1 MNRIGAIGALGLM
14 ASGLFAQGLNTGG
27 QTKED
32 WEEINF
38 EFNSSILSDGYPSM
52 LRLAEL
58 LSQHRDYRVK
68 VTGNTD
74 FVGSAAYNEKLALA
88 RANAVKA
95 FLVKY
100 GVADNQVTVAG
111 DGKRNPEVDNR
122 TKEGRFMNRRTVL
135 TVTDGTGRLI
145 KEGGISEIVPA
156 MNKLLEDMAK
166 KQQEC
171 CDQIL
176 KKLDKLDD
184 ILAGLK
190 NLQGENDKLRAEM
203 DDLRNQHNA
212 LRDQVAALPKPLSAP
227 QTQEIAHTEAMGALD
242 EAQKRNKKFSIVGLN
257 IGPTYGSGRTGDF
270 TFSGRGQFFS
280 PFGGE
285 GTHAVQAQGEYN
297 YYEGHQE
304 GQFDIGLV
312 NRWGNLQAGAFGS
325 FKYLTLQSS
334 GFTATASGAGGS
346 AVLASGFT
354 TLANGAGGSAALAG
368 PPGNTHGGG
377 LAQGAFLLDYIFNRG
392 RVGVFGTKG
401 FKNFAVLNTVTLAPG
416 AFLQTYARIA
426 DQLGFN
432 GLVGVW
438 GNATLQGNVGYLRT
452 YESTRHSAPGGSIKL
467 TQPLNE
473 HFALTA
479 ALGENETLINSTNS
493 GQIVFGFELGN
504 YIHAKDY
511 TKIKSPVPMDVPR
524 VRYSIATRR
533 VGSSPPIANA
543 GPSQIGVPPGTVTLD
558 GSGSYDPLG
567 LALTYQWVQIG
578 GASVSLSGANAVKAT
593 FTAAVGQ
600 TYNFKLTVTNTD
612 GLSASATTAVT
623 VGTPSSAQIVRFD
636 ATPSS
641 IQAGQSSTLTWV
653 VQGATS
659 VNIQPGVGNVSLT
672 GSTTVSPATSTT
684 YTLTAVGPNGTINA
698 TTSVTVGGTPVG
710 NPQIIRFE
718 ASPLSIQPGQQST
731 LSWTTTGATTVS
743 ISGVGAVTLNGST
756 TVSPT
761 QTTTYTL
768 TASSADGKSVTAPV
782 TVTVSTGTIPQI
794 VVFVAT
800 PQNIDPGSST
810 KLCWQVTGATS
821 ISITPG
827 VGTNLNANDCATVS
841 PSATTTYTLTATNA
855 TGQIQ
860 GNTTVNVGTVQ
871 ITSFTATPAFVPDH
885 STTVTLQWTTANASA
900 VVIVGGDIK
909 PQQLP
914 VNGLI
919 TTVPQT
925 DTVFTLTAYGPG
937 GQTVSVTIAVNVR

>member
-1 MNRIGAIGALGLM
+1 MNRIGVIGALGLM

-27 QTKED
+27 QTKDD

-74 FVGSAAYNEKLALA
+74 FVGSGAYNDKLAMA

-100 GVADNQVTVAG
+100 GAADNQVTTAA
-111 DGKRNPEVDNR
+111 DGKRNPEVDNK
-122 TKEGRFMNRRTVL
+122 TKEGRFMNRRTVF
-135 TVTDGTGRLI
+135 TVTDGTGRVI
-145 KEGGISEIVPA
+145 KEGGLGDVLPA
-156 MNKLLEDMAK
+156 MTKIWEDMAK

-212 LRDQVAALPKPLSAP
+212 LRDQVAGLPKPLSAP
-227 QTQEIAHTEAMGALD
+227 QTQEIAHTEAMGALE

-257 IGPTYGSGRTGDF
+257 IGPTYGGGRTGNF
-270 TFSGRGQFFS
+270 NFSGRGQFFS

-285 GTHAVQAQGEYN
+285 GTHAVQAQGEYM
-297 YYEGHQE
+297 YYPGHQE

-312 NRWGNLQAGAFGS
+312 NRFGNLQVGAFGS
-325 FKYLTLQSS
+325 FKYLELQ
-334 GFTATASGAGGS
+334 GMQQ
-346 AVLASGFT
+346 
-354 TLANGAGGSAALAG
+354 
-368 PPGNTHGGG
+368 GGG
-377 LAQGAFLLDYIFNRG
+377 LGEAAFLADWIFSRG
-392 RVGVFGTKG
+392 RIGVFGTKG

-416 AFLQTYARIA
+416 AFLQTYARLV
-426 DQLGFN
+426 DQYGVS

-438 GNATLQGNVGYLRT
+438 GNATLSGNVGYLRR
-452 YESTRHSAPGGSIKL
+452 YQEGKRAVPGATLKL

-479 ALGENETLINSTNS
+479 ALGENSTLVNSTTS
-493 GQIVFGFELGN
+493 GELVFGFELGS

-524 VRYSIATRR
+524 IRYDILTRR
-533 VGSSPPIANA
+533 IGSSPPIANA
-543 GPSQIGVPPGTVTLD
+543 GPNQIGVPPGTVTLD

-567 LALTYQWVQIG
+567 LALTYQWTQIG

-593 FTAAVGQ
+593 FTAAIGQ

-623 VGTPSSAQIVRFD
+623 VGSASSTQIVRFD

-641 IQAGQSSTLTWV
+641 IQAGQSSQLTWV

-659 VNIQPGVGNVSLT
+659 VNIQPGVGNVALT

-698 TTSVTVGGTPVG
+698 TTTVTVGGTAVG

-718 ASPLSIQPGQQST
+718 ASPLNIQPGQQST

-768 TASSADGKSVTAPV
+768 TASTADGKSVTAPV

-871 ITSFTATPAFVPDH
+871 ILSFTATPAFVPDH
-885 STTVTLQWTTANASA
+885 STTVTLQWTTANAST
-900 VVIVGGDIK
+900 VVIVGGDIR

-914 VNGLI
+914 VNGVI